1 MSDCI
6 QYFIV
11 FFVSLQSI
19 KSHANQAIYCIL
31 TYYIY
36 MYKKIFFFPLLI
48 RSTDD
53 FNDDN
58 YNIYK
63 E

>member
-31 TYYIY
+31 TYYIN
-36 MYKKIFFFPLLI
+36 MYKKIFFPLLI

-58 YNIYK
+58 YNI
-63 E
+63 

>member
-1 MSDCI
+1 MGMSDCI

-36 MYKKIFFFPLLI
+36 MYKKIFFSFTD

-58 YNIYK
+58 YNI
-63 E
+63 